1 MGNEETRTSPCKVL
15 GIIFLIILILSAAF
29 VALVHIAFKNE
40 NVTPSIGGYS
50 LYLIHDDYMSP
61 KIKKNSLIFATNGKP
76 LQEDIGK
83 VVIADDVSGKNGI
96 TYGTTAMRFVDLVN
110 EDNQLFYELK
120 FDNSK
125 DSTMVKGNK
134 IVGIANY
141 QFELIGKIIVLANS
155 TLGYI
160 IFIGIP
166 AILMI
171 IFLALGK
178 HSKTKQLAAI
188 EIRREK
194 LQVESENTEEDS
206 KSSFDDF
213 VNERE
218 KLQNTHQESVSDQ
231 FSDVKGSEIL
241 NEPLIEEGVNK
252 DDLVEMKQDLTKPTN
267 SAIEEL
273 MKILEEENAKLKE
286 LELPKAEKAVQ
297 EAKDKYEKTADTV
310 SDTEA
315 PEGESKQYYILIRI
329 LTAHID
335 CSYGQSFYFVG

>member
-1 MGNEETRTSPCKVL
+1 MDNEETRTSPCKVL
-15 GIIFLIILILSAAF
+15 GIIFLIILILSTAF
-29 VALVHIAFKNE
+29 VVLVHIAFKNE
-40 NVTPSIGGYS
+40 NVTPSVGGYS

-76 LQEDIGK
+76 SQKDKGK
-83 VVIADDVSGKNGI
+83 VVIAEDVSGKNGT

-110 EDNQLFYELK
+110 EDNELYYELK
-120 FDNSK
+120 FDNSE

-141 QFELIGKIIVLANS
+141 QFELIGKIIVLSNS
-155 TLGYI
+155 TLGYV

-178 HSKTKQLAAI
+178 HSKTKQLAAV
-188 EIRREK
+188 ERRHERH
-194 LQVESENTEEDS
+194 QADTENTEENS
-206 KSSFDDF
+206 QSSFDDF

-218 KLQNTHQESVSDQ
+218 KLHNIHQESVPDQ
-231 FSDVKGSEIL
+231 SSDVKDSEIL

-297 EAKDKYEKTADTV
+297 EAQDRHEKTVGDTV
-310 SDTEA
+310 NETKTPGDKTE
-315 PEGESKQYYILIRI
+315 
-329 LTAHID
+329 
-335 CSYGQSFYFVG
+335 

>member
-1 MGNEETRTSPCKVL
+1 MDNEETRTSPCKVL
-15 GIIFLIILILSAAF
+15 GIIFLIILILSTAF
-29 VALVHIAFKNE
+29 VVLVHIAFKNE
-40 NVTPSIGGYS
+40 NVTPSVGGYS

-76 LQEDIGK
+76 SQEDIGK
-83 VVIADDVSGKNGI
+83 VVIADDVSGKNGT

-110 EDNQLFYELK
+110 EDNELYYELK
-120 FDNSK
+120 FDNSE

-141 QFELIGKIIVLANS
+141 QFELIGKIIVLSNS
-155 TLGYI
+155 TLGYV

-178 HSKTKQLAAI
+178 HSKTKQLAAV
-188 EIRREK
+188 ERRHERH
-194 LQVESENTEEDS
+194 QEDTENTEEDS
-206 KSSFDDF
+206 QSSFDDF

-218 KLQNTHQESVSDQ
+218 KLHNIHQESVPDQ
-231 FSDVKGSEIL
+231 PSDVKDSEIL

-267 SAIEEL
+267 NAIEEL

-297 EAKDKYEKTADTV
+297 EAQDRHEKTVGDTANE
-310 SDTEA
+310 TET
-315 PEGESKQYYILIRI
+315 PGDKTE
-329 LTAHID
+329 
-335 CSYGQSFYFVG
+335 

>member
-1 MGNEETRTSPCKVL
+1 MDNEETRTSPCKVL
-15 GIIFLIILILSAAF
+15 GIIFLIILILSTAF
-29 VALVHIAFKNE
+29 VVLVHIAFKNE
-40 NVTPSIGGYS
+40 NVTPSVGGYS

-76 LQEDIGK
+76 SQKDKGK
-83 VVIADDVSGKNGI
+83 VVIADDVSGKNGT

-110 EDNQLFYELK
+110 EDNELYYELK
-120 FDNSK
+120 FDNSE

-141 QFELIGKIIVLANS
+141 QFELIGKIIVLSNS
-155 TLGYI
+155 TLGYV

-178 HSKTKQLAAI
+178 HSKTKQLAAV
-188 EIRREK
+188 ERRHERH
-194 LQVESENTEEDS
+194 QADTENTEEDLQ
-206 KSSFDDF
+206 SSFDDF

-218 KLQNTHQESVSDQ
+218 KLHNIHQESVPDQ
-231 FSDVKGSEIL
+231 SSDVKDSEIL

-297 EAKDKYEKTADTV
+297 EAQDRHEKTVGDTV
-310 SDTEA
+310 NETKTPGDKTE
-315 PEGESKQYYILIRI
+315 
-329 LTAHID
+329 
-335 CSYGQSFYFVG
+335 

>member
-1 MGNEETRTSPCKVL
+1 MDNEETRTSPCKVL
-15 GIIFLIILILSAAF
+15 GIIFLIILILSTAF
-29 VALVHIAFKNE
+29 VVLVHIAFKNE
-40 NVTPSIGGYS
+40 NVTPSVGGYS

-76 LQEDIGK
+76 SQKDKGK
-83 VVIADDVSGKNGI
+83 VVIADDVSGKNGT

-110 EDNQLFYELK
+110 EDNELYYELK
-120 FDNSK
+120 FDNSE

-141 QFELIGKIIVLANS
+141 QFELIGKIIVLSNS
-155 TLGYI
+155 TLGYV

-178 HSKTKQLAAI
+178 HSKTKQLAAV
-188 EIRREK
+188 ERRHERH
-194 LQVESENTEEDS
+194 QEDTENAEEDS
-206 KSSFDDF
+206 QSSFDDF

-218 KLQNTHQESVSDQ
+218 KLHNIHQESVPDQ
-231 FSDVKGSEIL
+231 SSDVKDSEIL

-297 EAKDKYEKTADTV
+297 EAQDRHEKTVGDTV
-310 SDTEA
+310 NETET
-315 PEGESKQYYILIRI
+315 PGDKTE
-329 LTAHID
+329 
-335 CSYGQSFYFVG
+335 

>member
-1 MGNEETRTSPCKVL
+1 MDNEETRTSPCKVL
-15 GIIFLIILILSAAF
+15 GIIFLIILILSTAF
-29 VALVHIAFKNE
+29 VVLVHIAFKNE
-40 NVTPSIGGYS
+40 NVTPSVGGYS

-76 LQEDIGK
+76 SQEDIGK
-83 VVIADDVSGKNGI
+83 VVIADDVSGKNGT

-110 EDNQLFYELK
+110 EDNELYYELK
-120 FDNSK
+120 FDNSE

-141 QFELIGKIIVLANS
+141 QFELIGKIIVLSNS
-155 TLGYI
+155 TLGYV

-178 HSKTKQLAAI
+178 HSKTKQLAAV
-188 EIRREK
+188 ERRHERH
-194 LQVESENTEEDS
+194 QEDTENTEEDS
-206 KSSFDDF
+206 QSSFDDF

-218 KLQNTHQESVSDQ
+218 KLHNIHQESVD
-231 FSDVKGSEIL
+231 SEIL

-267 SAIEEL
+267 NAIEEL

-297 EAKDKYEKTADTV
+297 EAQDRHEKTVGDTV
-310 SDTEA
+310 NETKTPGDKTE
-315 PEGESKQYYILIRI
+315 
-329 LTAHID
+329 
-335 CSYGQSFYFVG
+335 

>member
-1 MGNEETRTSPCKVL
+1 MDNEETRTSPCKVL
-15 GIIFLIILILSAAF
+15 GIIFLIILILSTAF
-29 VALVHIAFKNE
+29 VVLVHIAFKNE
-40 NVTPSIGGYS
+40 NVTPSVGGYS

-76 LQEDIGK
+76 SQKDKGK
-83 VVIADDVSGKNGI
+83 VVIADDVSGKNGT

-110 EDNQLFYELK
+110 EDNELYYELK
-120 FDNSK
+120 FDNSE

-141 QFELIGKIIVLANS
+141 QFELIGKIIVLSNS
-155 TLGYI
+155 TLGYV

-178 HSKTKQLAAI
+178 HSKTKQLAAV
-188 EIRREK
+188 ERRHERH
-194 LQVESENTEEDS
+194 QEDTENTEEDS
-206 KSSFDDF
+206 QSSFDDF

-218 KLQNTHQESVSDQ
+218 KLHNIHQESVPDQ
-231 FSDVKGSEIL
+231 SSDVKDSEIL

-297 EAKDKYEKTADTV
+297 EAQDRHEKTVGDTV
-310 SDTEA
+310 NETKTPGDKTE
-315 PEGESKQYYILIRI
+315 
-329 LTAHID
+329 
-335 CSYGQSFYFVG
+335 

>member
-1 MGNEETRTSPCKVL
+1 MDNEETRTSPCKVL
-15 GIIFLIILILSAAF
+15 GIIFLIVLILSTAF
-29 VALVHIAFKNE
+29 VVLVHIAFKNE
-40 NVTPSIGGYS
+40 NVTPSVGGYS

-76 LQEDIGK
+76 SQKDKGK
-83 VVIADDVSGKNGI
+83 VVIADDVSGKNGT

-110 EDNQLFYELK
+110 EDNELYYELK
-120 FDNSK
+120 FDNSE

-141 QFELIGKIIVLANS
+141 QFELIGKIIVLSNS
-155 TLGYI
+155 TLGYV

-178 HSKTKQLAAI
+178 HSKTKQLAAV
-188 EIRREK
+188 ERRHERH
-194 LQVESENTEEDS
+194 QADTENTEEDS
-206 KSSFDDF
+206 QSSFDDF

-218 KLQNTHQESVSDQ
+218 KLHNIHQESVPDQ
-231 FSDVKGSEIL
+231 SSDVKDSEIL

-267 SAIEEL
+267 NAIEEL

-297 EAKDKYEKTADTV
+297 EAQDRHEKTVGDAV
-310 SDTEA
+310 NDTETSDDKT
-315 PEGESKQYYILIRI
+315 E
-329 LTAHID
+329 
-335 CSYGQSFYFVG
+335 